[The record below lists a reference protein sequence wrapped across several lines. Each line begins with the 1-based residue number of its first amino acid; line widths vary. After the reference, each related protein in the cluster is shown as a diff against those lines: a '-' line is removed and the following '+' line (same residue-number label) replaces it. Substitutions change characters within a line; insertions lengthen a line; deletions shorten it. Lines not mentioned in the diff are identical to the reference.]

1 MGPSTGD
8 PISLIY
14 FAWYEANNTSVTGW
28 ALNLIENDNL
38 QNAFK
43 SLKKIRGV
51 GDKISS
57 FYLRDMYILSGYNN
71 INIQNRHLLQPID
84 IWTRR
89 AAQILSRDHHA
100 TDRNY
105 AEVLITLEDE
115 FGMVTGASNIGF
127 WVLGSQI
134 AEDEKTFTN
143 FVQCIKDRNRNRLRT
158 LLNNK
163 ITEQRKWL
171 KFLETIPI
179 D

>member
-1 MGPSTGD
+1 
-8 PISLIY
+8 
-14 FAWYEANNTSVTGW
+14 
-28 ALNLIENDNL
+28 
-38 QNAFK
+38 
-43 SLKKIRGV
+43 
-51 GDKISS
+51 
-57 FYLRDMYILSGYNN
+57 MYILSGYNN
-71 INIQNRHLLQPID
+71 RKIQNRHLLHPID

-100 TDRNY
+100 TDRKC

-143 FVQCIKDRNRNRLRT
+143 FVQSIRDRNRKRLKI
-158 LLNNK
+158 LLNTK
-163 ITEQRKWL
+163 ITEQREWL
-171 KFLETIPI
+171 NFLETLPI